1 MVALLELKEKFKKI
15 FNKYDIYMIPGMK
28 FIVAL
33 VALLMLNASI
43 GYMSRLKNPLI
54 AVAVAILCAFL
65 PNGATII
72 FLSIFMI
79 AHLYAISAELAIV
92 TLCLFI
98 LMYLLYFRFTPKS
111 GNILIITAILC
122 WLKMP
127 YLVPV
132 AIGLTGGLLSII
144 PVSFGIMAF
153 YIVKTASEFETAI
166 SNQTVSNGVQK
177 FSFIIDSLINNK
189 EMLICIA
196 AVAVTIIVVYL
207 IRRLSVENAWLIA
220 ILAGAVVQFVI
231 LVVGNLLFTV
241 KMNMLFAVIGTVLAV
256 IIGYLLQILFFSVDY
271 KRTEIVQYEDDEYYY
286 YVKAVP
292 KLVVVNEDLKVKRI
306 NAQKARKTDNIKK
319 SRRKANEGDNASQET
334 GEDEI
339 TFVDNLNLNENESG
353 KF

>member
-1 MVALLELKEKFKKI
+1 MVALLELREKLKRF
-15 FNKYDIYMIPGMK
+15 FNRYDIYIIPGMK

-33 VALLMLNASI
+33 ASFLMLDASI
-43 GYMSRLKNPLI
+43 GYMSKLKNPLI

-92 TLCLFI
+92 TVCLFV

-127 YLVPV
+127 YLVPIAV
-132 AIGLTGGLLSII
+132 GLTGGLLSII
-144 PVSFGIMAF
+144 PVSFGIMAY
-153 YIVKTASEFETAI
+153 YIIKTASEFETAI
-166 SNQTVSNGVQK
+166 SSQSVSNGIQK
-177 FSFIIDSLINNK
+177 FSFIVDSLINNK
-189 EMLICIA
+189 EMLVCIA
-196 AVAVTIIVVYL
+196 AAAVTIIVVYL
-207 IRRLSVENAWLIA
+207 VHKLAVENAWTIA
-220 ILAGAVVQFVI
+220 IISGAVVQFII
-231 LVVGNLLFTV
+231 LVTGNLLFQA
-241 KMNMLFAVIGTVLAV
+241 KLEMLFAIVGTVLAA
-256 IIGYLLQILFFSVDY
+256 IIGYLLQVLFFSVDY

-292 KLVVVNEDLKVKRI
+292 KIIIVNEDVKVKRI

-319 SRRKANEGDNASQET
+319 SRRNANASLE
-334 GEDEI
+334 EEIAEEEI
-339 TFVDNLNLNENESG
+339 TFVDDTKNNVQ
-353 KF
+353 

>member
-196 AVAVTIIVVYL
+196 AVAVTI
-207 IRRLSVENAWLIA
+207 RLSVENAWLIA

-319 SRRKANEGDNASQET
+319 SRRKANESDNASQET